1 MPKHLFLTGPVGC
14 GKSALLRRTLGSDL
28 SSAGGFV
35 TQEEYGNHGELTGLA
50 LAPAA
55 AAAGISGFTT
65 ERFLD
70 CSHFPPSANN
80 EVFRET
86 GVRLL
91 RETAW
96 YPYACLDEFGGFE
109 LIIPQF
115 RSALYD
121 VLDSDLPLV
130 GTVKTEEE
138 ADAMRQALGL
148 GNKVLTYL
156 HDLHKYLLTDPDT
169 LLLSVDN
176 PEDVGA
182 YEALMAWKR
191 EYLG

>member
-14 GKSALLRRTLGSDL
+14 GKSALLRRALGSAL
-28 SSAGGFV
+28 SSAGGFI
-35 TQEEYGNHGELTGLA
+35 TQAEYGSYGELTGLT
-50 LAPAA
+50 LSPAA
-55 AAAGISGFTT
+55 AAAGVSGFTA

-70 CSHFPPSANN
+70 CSHFPPSTNN

-91 RETAW
+91 QEASW
-96 YPYACLDEFGGFE
+96 YPFACLDEFGGFE

-115 RSALYD
+115 RSALYE
-121 VLDSDLPLV
+121 LLSSDLPLV
-130 GTVKTEEE
+130 GTVKPLEE

-148 GNKVLTYL
+148 GNKVLSYL
-156 HDLHKYLLTDPDT
+156 HELHRVLQEDPDT
-169 LLLSVDN
+169 LLLSVSG
-176 PEDVGA
+176 PEDEGA